1 MGQRTVQELWATA
14 LGELQVQ
21 VTPANYET
29 WLRGT
34 IGVSFQDQT
43 LTIGVSSTFAKE
55 WLHKRLSPL
64 IRKTVSR
71 VVGGDTEVAFLIV
84 SSPAKHDSANP
95 VSLFPSL
102 QPASPPISNDSAPV
116 SERSTPLNPR
126 YTFLSFVVGSANR
139 FAHAAALCVAD
150 NPGQS
155 YNPFFLYG
163 SSGLGKT
170 HLLHAIGRHCM
181 QMQLR
186 VLYVTSEQFTNQF
199 INALRE
205 RRTEEFRSKYRSADV
220 LLIDDI
226 HFIADKEQTQESF
239 FHTFNDL
246 HNANRQII
254 LSSDR
259 PPRSMPLLEDR
270 LRSRFEWGL
279 IADIQPPDLE
289 TRLAILCNKADE
301 IGVTVPPEILKLI
314 AQRFQ
319 GNVRELEGALNR
331 VLAYANALGACLTIE
346 LATSALSEL
355 VHDPRSTGISSA
367 DILEKVAGYFSLQVD
382 DLTSTRRSKDLVLA
396 RQTAMYLLRKETK
409 LSLAE
414 IGRVLGGRDH
424 STVIHGYEKIT
435 SAAEQNTAL
444 RRTLMELTAL
454 LRSA

>member
-1 MGQRTVQELWATA
+1 MRPRSVQELWASA

-21 VTPANYET
+21 VTRENYET
-29 WLRGT
+29 WLQGT
-34 IGVSFQDQT
+34 TGVSFQDRT

-55 WLHKRLSPL
+55 WLQKRLSPL
-64 IRKTVSR
+64 IKKTLSR
-71 VVGGDTEVAFLIV
+71 VVGDDTEVQFLVV
-84 SSPAKHDSANP
+84 SASSRPESSKSAT
-95 VSLFPSL
+95 LFPSP
-102 QPASPPISNDSAPV
+102 QPATAAVSNDSAPV
-116 SERSTPLNPR
+116 AERPTSLNPK

-139 FAHAAALCVAD
+139 FAHAAAICVAD

-163 SSGLGKT
+163 GSGLGKT
-170 HLLHAIGRHCM
+170 HLLHAIGQRCTGL
-181 QMQLR
+181 QLR

-226 HFIADKEQTQESF
+226 QFIADKEQTQESF

-259 PPRSMPLLEDR
+259 PHRSMPLLEDR

-289 TRLAILCNKADE
+289 TRIAILHNKAEE
-301 IGVTVPPEILKLI
+301 IGASIDPEILNLI

-331 VLAYANALGACLTIE
+331 VLAFANALGTRPTLE
-346 LATSALSEL
+346 LAANALSEL
-355 VHDPRSTGISSA
+355 IHDPRATEISPA
-367 DILEKVAGYFSLQVD
+367 TILAKVASHFSLQLE
-382 DLTSTRRSKDLVLA
+382 DLTGARRSKELVLA
-396 RQTAMYLLRKETK
+396 RQTAMYLMRKETK

-414 IGRVLGGRDH
+414 IGQAVGGRDH
-424 STVIHGYEKIT
+424 STVIHGCEKIA
-435 SAAEQNTAL
+435 SASEQNTAL

-454 LRSA
+454 VRSA